1 MIPLS
6 EQDLAILAENFDWF
20 ADLEPRPSAIAS
32 LGFPQAGALHF
43 FNRID
48 DNARNIPGSSYA
60 LVPVGT
66 DRLPGVTLVEVD
78 SPRAEIARITQ
89 SLMAHRTA
97 DPARLA
103 EGAYFIAESA
113 VIGGNTTIA
122 AGAVIEANVEIGE
135 NCLIG
140 AGAVIKQ
147 RSRIDDRTIIQ
158 SGAVVGE
165 DGYGF
170 AKIDGVWSEPI
181 AHMGGVEIGSNVTI
195 GANAVICA
203 GTIDPTI
210 IGEDS
215 KIDGL
220 VYVGHNSNI
229 GRSVMIIAQSV
240 VGGSAT
246 IGDRTWVN
254 PGGLVKTKI
263 IIAENSVVGMG
274 AVVMRSTEVGETV
287 IGNPADEVRKTM
299 RREAGLISSS
309 LQRLSKGIQ
318 SRDQCERANR
328 V

>member
-1 MIPLS
+1 MISLS
-6 EQDLAILAENFDWF
+6 DEDNVILAENFNWF
-20 ADLEPRPSAIAS
+20 ANMAPRPTAIAS
-32 LGFPQAGALHF
+32 LEFPQAGALHF
-43 FNRID
+43 LSRLD
-48 DNARNIPGSSYA
+48 HSARNIPSNSFA
-60 LVPVGT
+60 LAPVGT
-66 DRLPGVTLVEVD
+66 GELPGVTLIEVD
-78 SPRAEIARITQ
+78 SPRAEIAKITQ
-89 SLMAHRTA
+89 SLRINRTV

-103 EGAYFIAESA
+103 GDANFIAESA

-122 AGAVIEANVEIGE
+122 SGAVIEAEVEIGE

-140 AGAVIKQ
+140 PGAVIKQ
-147 RSRIDDRTIIQ
+147 RSQIGDRTIIQ
-158 SGAVVGE
+158 SGAVIGE

-203 GTIDPTI
+203 GTIDPTL

-229 GRSVMIIAQSV
+229 GRGVMIIAQSV

-254 PGGLVKTKI
+254 PGGLVKTKTT
-263 IIAENSVVGMG
+263 IAENSIIGMG

-287 IGNPADEVRKTM
+287 IGNPAGEVRKTM
-299 RREAGLISSS
+299 HREA
-309 LQRLSKGIQ
+309 RL
-318 SRDQCERANR
+318 DQLVALKRE
-328 V
+328 